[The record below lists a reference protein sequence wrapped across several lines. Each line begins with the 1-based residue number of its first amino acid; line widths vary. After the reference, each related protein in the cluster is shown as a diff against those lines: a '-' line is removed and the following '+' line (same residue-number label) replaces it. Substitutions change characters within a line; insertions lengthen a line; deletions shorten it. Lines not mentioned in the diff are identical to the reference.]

1 MKKKL
6 DPTEGE
12 DAVKTRPR
20 RMVERLALYIKILSP
35 VSTRYAALPPTPPS
49 FDASANIYRFLHE
62 KYFHGNFS
70 LSSTITTLQRES
82 KLIESFAS
90 FETSKDQRT
99 AECLESFKKS
109 YFNFSSLIVI
119 TEYSRALNMRLT
131 KLLFDTTM

>member
-1 MKKKL
+1 MKKKF

-35 VSTRYAALPPTPPS
+35 VSTRYAVLPPTPPS

-70 LSSTITTLQRES
+70 LSSTITTLRVEIDRIVRQFRN
-82 KLIESFAS
+82 IEG
-90 FETSKDQRT
+90 
-99 AECLESFKKS
+99 LED
-109 YFNFSSLIVI
+109 
-119 TEYSRALNMRLT
+119 SRVFR
-131 KLLFDTTM
+131 KF